1 MSKPGPFHLRWRG
14 QVSGP
19 FSLAELQQKL
29 ADHEIGL
36 WHEIGHAGE
45 WTTLGE
51 FLEQQDREPVAAA
64 PLPAPTR
71 EVEPPAV
78 QPQRVRVSPATSPA
92 TTSAREAASE
102 PINDPLPLVAGPAA
116 KSLKWFV
123 ALGALLGFSGAHNFY
138 AGYRGTAIAQLA
150 LTGVT
155 LALGFGLILSWL
167 WALIEL
173 VIVHSDARG
182 IQMR

>member
-19 FSLAELQQKL
+19 FSHAEIQQKL
-29 ADHEIGL
+29 EDHEIGL

-51 FLEQQDREPVAAA
+51 FLEQEDRERAAAA
-64 PLPAPTR
+64 PPPAPTGDAG
-71 EVEPPAV
+71 PPAV
-78 QPQRVRVSPATSPA
+78 QPQRVHVGPATSAA
-92 TTSAREAASE
+92 TTPASESASE
-102 PINDPLPLVAGPAA
+102 PINDTPPPAAGPAA
-116 KSLKWFV
+116 KSLKLFV
-123 ALGALLGFSGAHNFY
+123 ALGALLGFTGAHNFY
-138 AGYRGTAIAQLA
+138 AGYRGTAIAQLV

-155 LALGFGLILSWL
+155 LALGFGLMLSWL

-182 IQMR
+182 IRMR